1 MQEDGSQGGDGGRRR
16 GGVHTHLAHYRCHRG
31 TKNSESGSCERTGL
45 TAADTFPHESEFGG
59 FVPLLGLYPVRII
72 ELTEL

>member
-1 MQEDGSQGGDGGRRR
+1 MQEDGSQGGEGR
-16 GGVHTHLAHYRCHRG
+16 GGGGGVRTHLAHYRGHRG

-45 TAADTFPHESEFGG
+45 TAADTFSHESEFGG
-59 FVPLLGLYPVRII
+59 FVPLLCLYPVRII